1 MAEVQR
7 EKEVIK
13 KRLAALA
20 QSEPVIA
27 ESIAATLHEFNGI
40 VGQPES
46 FDAIERLLDDQ
57 PYRLAYWRVAS
68 DEINYRRFFDVNELA
83 ALNMEFADV
92 FAATHR
98 LILQFLETGAVTGL
112 RIDHPDGLYDPL
124 QYLDR
129 LQSEAVMLRAKKIVE
144 RSGRDWDSV
153 REPLGQLIADNPER
167 CSLGTEAGAP
177 RWPLFVVVEK
187 ILIGDETLPANWP
200 TAGTT
205 GYEFLQ
211 FSGGLFVDQSNEQS
225 LTKTYHEW
233 IGDSTR
239 FSDCALAQKSLI
251 LQIALSSELQ
261 MLTQQL
267 DRLAQKSAGR
277 VTLPSIRCARLFGR

>member
-13 KRLAALA
+13 KRLGALA
-20 QSEPVIA
+20 QSEPVVA
-27 ESIAATLHEFNGI
+27 ESIAATLHEFNGD
-40 VGQPES
+40 VGQSES
-46 FDAIERLLDDQ
+46 FDALERLLDDQ

-83 ALNMEFADV
+83 ALNMESADV

-98 LILQFLETGAVTGL
+98 LIFQFLESGAVTGL
-112 RIDHPDGLYDPL
+112 RIDHPDGLYDPHQYLSRL
-124 QYLDR
+124 QY
-129 LQSEAVMLRAKKIVE
+129 EAVMMRAKKIVE

-153 REPLGQLIADNPER
+153 RALLGQLIADSAEG
-167 CSLGTEAGAP
+167 CSLGTKAGVQ
-177 RWPLFVVVEK
+177 RWPLYVVVEK
-187 ILIGDETLPANWP
+187 ILIGDETLPTNWP

-211 FSGGLFVDQSNEQS
+211 LSGGLFVDQSNEQS
-225 LTKTYHEW
+225 LTRTYHEW

-239 FSDCALAQKSLI
+239 FSDWRLHKNRSFCKS
-251 LQIALSSELQ
+251 
-261 MLTQQL
+261 
-267 DRLAQKSAGR
+267 R
-277 VTLPSIRCARLFGR
+277 